1 MFGEAAENS
10 VGKGG
15 GSTFVLGR
23 VERLDGREVRVGTL
37 FNVDYCGGRRDPA
50 DVIWFSCTLL
60 AEGSVRMKF
69 SSIRVHVQKSSIN
82 DFLT

>member
-37 FNVDYCGGRRDPA
+37 FNVD
-50 DVIWFSCTLL
+50 
-60 AEGSVRMKF
+60 
-69 SSIRVHVQKSSIN
+69 
-82 DFLT
+82 